1 MTSQITKDFQMKSKL
16 RKLADGGSPNPSM
29 LGTGTAAR
37 AGGLLAGRGRQIDD
51 AVDAAAGAPAPAPQR
66 VAQAPKKS
74 GLRSMFGFA
83 DGGSLRPEGI
93 TGGTATSI
101 FTPGEMKQ
109 FNAMGSE
116 ALASGNAEAA
126 QAVGAGRAEAAQAA
140 AAAAKEAAQF
150 RGFADGG
157 TYLDDGY
164 QQSQPRD
171 GGRVKGPGGR
181 TDDKVGPV
189 MLSDEEYVLPG
200 DTADAIGRD
209 KLDAMRL
216 ATHDFKDERKESA
229 LRGRTDDVPVDHLAD
244 GGNPWIVDS
253 KGTVLPNSSG
263 GGGNQWTVDS
273 KGTVRPNAPAAGPG
287 YQQPRALPPPQGS
300 TAVGP
305 ARTPPMGQRP
315 PINMGMAEVVE
326 PAAATRAERLGR
338 VAGKATR
345 VGLRVGRGVAVAA
358 PLEGF
363 GDYKADTGGVDTSAG
378 GTLGYLAKGEFG
390 KAGTSLS
397 GGAGEALADS
407 GRGITKTAD
416 WVAGLVGA
424 KPNLTGSYDK
434 LIADKLGGYLSLRNP
449 ETKSGGVVGPPKPAK
464 GLVKAATS
472 ALRSDQGPA
481 QPVAPGSYQSRRLSE
496 MGVPLDVQNST
507 PVVDSVTGNTRD
519 FLRTGGTGQYQNLG
533 TYGGNGN
540 IYGKADNPSSPG
552 RINNFVGV
560 GAGASPSNEVGN
572 TVQSPA
578 TAAITS
584 ALRGLGSG
592 PSAPG
597 GSNSGGDDSGREIND
612 RYDKLAKE
620 LRGMYSAEGQGNLAR
635 RLIDLEQLRASE
647 QGNIRT
653 NDASRANAQ
662 LTADT
667 SRGNAELSARTNM
680 VEMLARME
688 TGRDELAAQA
698 QTAQR
703 KAVEDARKISEE
715 RDADSVKASE
725 SVADTFAAGDKEK
738 AQYYREVLST
748 LGPENDQIAQGLTP
762 TDKRAFYTNILRQ
775 QIGRDEGLVLGRNVE
790 ATAQNAVIGGIAGR
804 MLRHGNRAAGK
815 AVDTVLGKVPRI
827 GPIFSALRPV
837 ENLTRFST
845 VIGAGAGAMA
855 TPEVKEY
862 NRFDPI
868 ARDPVSGAALPAR
881 KDLREAATYGVRNT
895 YLNPFNDDVQTVS
908 GRRTNRPD
916 PTDEEAAR
924 RYRATLRT
932 E

>member
-1 MTSQITKDFQMKSKL
+1 MVSQITKDFQRKSKL

-29 LGTGTAAR
+29 LGTGAAAR
-37 AGGLLAGRGRQIDD
+37 AGGLLAGRSRHIDD
-51 AVDAAAGAPAPAPQR
+51 AVNAAAGAPAPAPAPQQ

-83 DGGSLRPEGI
+83 DGGSLRPEDI

-116 ALASGNAEAA
+116 AMASGNAEAA

-157 TYLDDGY
+157 SYLDAGYNANRY
-164 QQSQPRD
+164 QQSQLRD

-209 KLDAMRL
+209 KLDAIRL
-216 ATHDFKDERKESA
+216 ATHEFKDERKESA
-229 LRGRTDDVPVDHLAD
+229 LRGRADDVPVDHLAD
-244 GGNPWIVDS
+244 GGAA
-253 KGTVLPNSSG
+253 
-263 GGGNQWTVDS
+263 WTIDS
-273 KGTVRPNAPAAGPG
+273 KGTVRPNAFGDAAAGPG
-287 YQQPRALPPPQGS
+287 YQQPRMPPPQPG
-300 TAVGP
+300 TTVGP
-305 ARTPPMGQRP
+305 SAGRSIVAAGPRTVDMGT
-315 PINMGMAEVVE
+315 AEVVE

-338 VAGKATR
+338 MAGKATR
-345 VGLRVGRGVAVAA
+345 VGLRAGGGLAVTA
-358 PLEGF
+358 PLGGF

-407 GRGITKTAD
+407 GRGIAKTAD

-434 LIADKLGGYLSLRNP
+434 MIADKLGGYLSLRNP
-449 ETKSGGVVGPPKPAK
+449 ENKSGAPSAAKPSPVA
-464 GLVKAATS
+464 AATS

-481 QPVAPGSYQSRRLSE
+481 LPVQPGSYQSRRLSE
-496 MGVPLDVQNST
+496 MGVPLDVQNSK
-507 PVVDSVTGNTRD
+507 PVVDSVTGNTRG
-519 FLRTGGTGQYQNLG
+519 FLRTGGTNQYQNLG

-540 IYGKADNPSSPG
+540 IYGKAADPSRPG

-560 GAGASPSNEVGN
+560 GAGASPFNEVGN

-578 TAAITS
+578 TAAATS

-592 PSAPG
+592 SSAPG
-597 GSNSGGDDSGREIND
+597 APSTGGGGGVYGISGED

-635 RLIDLEQLRASE
+635 RLLELEQIRANE

-653 NDASRANAQ
+653 NDTSRANTQ

-667 SRGNAELSARTNM
+667 SRGNAELNARASIIGSLSSM
-680 VEMLARME
+680 EAARDLLDQKAQAAQLKVLQDAQKQSEGRME
-688 TGRDELAAQA
+688 DNA
-698 QTAQR
+698 
-703 KAVEDARKISEE
+703 KVF
-715 RDADSVKASE
+715 E
-725 SVADTFAAGDKEK
+725 SVADTFAAGDKDK
-738 AQYYREVLST
+738 QSQYRELLST
-748 LGPENDQIAQGLTP
+748 LPPELHAAAQGLAP
-762 TDKRAFYTNILRQ
+762 EDKRAFYTNIVRQ
-775 QIGRDEGLVLGRNVE
+775 QLGRNDGLVLGRDVG
-790 ATAQNAVIGGIAGR
+790 ATAQNAVAGGLIGR
-804 MLRHGNRAAGK
+804 MTRFGSGAGGK
-815 AVDTVLGKVPRI
+815 AVDRALGKTPRV
-827 GPIFSALRPV
+827 GPVFSALRPV
-837 ENLTRFST
+837 ENLSRFGTVLGAAGGAYMTPKVENLTRW
-845 VIGAGAGAMA
+845 
-855 TPEVKEY
+855 
-862 NRFDPI
+862 DPV
-868 ARDPVSGAALPAR
+868 ARDPETGAALPAR
-881 KDLREAATYGVRNT
+881 EDLREAATYGAFDT
-895 YLNPFNDDVQTVS
+895 YLDPTDDSVQTVS
-908 GRRTNRPD
+908 GRRTRKPK
-916 PTDEEAAR
+916 PDEEEAYR
-924 RYRATLRT
+924 RFRSALRN
-932 E
+932 